1 MAVIKEFAYELGK
14 KIRCVEEIAAG
25 YSKEEIQQ
33 MHKIG
38 LQKIPTDNER
48 MLQEMIQDVCKQI
61 TQRPDCIL
69 IAHSLPF
76 ICREGQQMQ
85 LCWSNVPTYYLS
97 GMPCAIM
104 HKAIEMASILVE
116 KELYHSILVIGAD
129 KAYSDQERIFF
140 GTIMGDGVV
149 ALLLEKGTGIH
160 QILSSYVNT
169 TILASDGENS
179 SAQDIAAFRQVNTSF
194 MRRAME
200 KCLEKAGLEKVD
212 YYVTHTSNKEFWN
225 SVSVLTKIP
234 REIFLDSNI
243 QNTGHMNSHDSFYH
257 YFYWCEKDV
266 ILPGQT
272 AMLINPG
279 FGGSQGCTLL
289 RR

>member
-1 MAVIKEFAYELGK
+1 MVVIKEFAYELGREV
-14 KIRCVEEIAAG
+14 RCVEEIASG
-25 YSKEEIQQ
+25 YSEEEIAH
-33 MHKIG
+33 MYKIG
-38 LQKIPTDNER
+38 LKRVPTDNGR
-48 MLQEMIQDVCKQI
+48 MLQQMIQDVCRQI
-61 TQRPDCIL
+61 TRKPDCIL

-76 ICREGQQMQ
+76 IRRNGQGLELYWQD
-85 LCWSNVPTYYLS
+85 VPVYYLS

-104 HKAIEMASILVE
+104 HKAVEIAASLVE
-116 KELYHSILVIGAD
+116 KEKYHDILVIGAD

-149 ALLLEKGTGIH
+149 ALLIKKEEGTH
-160 QILSSYVNT
+160 QILSSFVSS

-179 SAQDIAAFRQVNTSF
+179 SEADISAFRNVNALL

-200 KCLEKAGLEKVD
+200 KCMEKAGLEKVD
-212 YYVTHTSNKEFWN
+212 YYVTHTSNREFWDG
-225 SVSVLTKIP
+225 LAKMTGIP
-234 REIFLDSNI
+234 REAFCDSNI
-243 QNTGHMNSHDSFYH
+243 RNTGHLNSHDSFFH
-257 YFYWCEKDV
+257 YYYWCNRDV
-266 ILPGQT
+266 IRPGQT